1 MQSHASN
8 FYSVVLVGCSYKY
21 RTVQGMYWIGPGPP
35 VTILNSGGPDVLIPS
50 LINIMTYAYIKLSLR
65 QSKQSLSSCGISRK
79 CVLHYHTPNTSRLYL
94 EFRIFLATRDLHK
107 DTTATTQRC
116 SHSTRR
122 FNASPW
128 TMVQVRK
135 PKVENEHPVVP
146 SNLVIPCLFMLSL
159 VFLSL
164 FVSSAFGWFAQM
176 ATFTKMAPVKV
187 VMPKIGLGTFLL
199 DREKVRSTILKALE
213 LGYRRIDCAPVYFN
227 EDLIGDV
234 LEEQS
239 MVRREELFIVSKLA
253 CPFHKQ
259 QHVERALLK
268 SLSDLRLDYLDLYLV
283 HWPIAFKYV
292 PISRKKRGYED
303 ESIDDSNGGK
313 NIDNTVSLLETW
325 RSMEHLVKR
334 GLVKH
339 IGLSNIP
346 VALLNELL
354 ANDLR
359 VLPSV
364 VQVELH
370 PYLQQNNLVKFCLQR
385 GIHVQAY
392 SPLGSPGY
400 KDSNEPMLLDDMKEI
415 AVSGTPAQVAIA
427 WALQRETSVVVK
439 GTSEAHL
446 KENLKAESIIL
457 RHAEIKKIDAL
468 NRNYRFFRP
477 EGKSLFHGICSRHFT
492 ILLAYETLRFKTGG
506 DLRVQFSIRNRCH
519 KQRCLLIDE
528 TWARITFRL

>member
-1 MQSHASN
+1 M
-8 FYSVVLVGCSYKY
+8 
-21 RTVQGMYWIGPGPP
+21 
-35 VTILNSGGPDVLIPS
+35 
-50 LINIMTYAYIKLSLR
+50 
-65 QSKQSLSSCGISRK
+65 
-79 CVLHYHTPNTSRLYL
+79 
-94 EFRIFLATRDLHK
+94 
-107 DTTATTQRC
+107 
-116 SHSTRR
+116 
-122 FNASPW
+122 
-128 TMVQVRK
+128 QVRK
-135 PKVENEHPVVP
+135 PKVEKEHPVVP
-146 SNLVIPCLFMLSL
+146 SNLVIPFLFMLSL

-176 ATFTKMAPVKV
+176 ATFTKIAPVKV
-187 VMPKIGLGTFLL
+187 VMPRIGLGTFLL

-239 MVRREELFIVSKLA
+239 MVRREDLFIVSKLA

-313 NIDNTVSLLETW
+313 NIDTTVSLLETW

-339 IGLSNIP
+339 IGLSNVP

-359 VLPSV
+359 VVPSV

-400 KDSNEPMLLDDMKEI
+400 KEANEPMLLDDMKDI

-427 WALQRETSVVVK
+427 WALQRDTSVVVK

-446 KENLKAESIIL
+446 KENLMAEGIIL

-477 EGKSLFHGICSRHFT
+477 EGKLFFHWICSRH
-492 ILLAYETLRFKTGG
+492 
-506 DLRVQFSIRNRCH
+506 S
-519 KQRCLLIDE
+519 
-528 TWARITFRL
+528 TF